1 VKLARDMREK
11 GGGGGDADAGGNAVM
26 GSGGKVAAV
35 KMLKAGKSEM
45 GAMGAAPGGARGKK
59 RRKGGLAGGARG

>member
-1 VKLARDMREK
+1 MREK
-11 GGGGGDADAGGNAVM
+11 GGGDGDAGGGNAVM